1 MKLNLFNTDNIR
13 SGVILLLLPI
23 LFYNC
28 TFKNK
33 KEKEILSAKLIY
45 SIRAGILNDAGAVVD
60 TIPNKRWDTIIINKY
75 ENIKKLQNI
84 ISNSDRYYG
93 FIKMPIKFRLIVNYE
108 DSEKKLFISGNY
120 YKLVPDL
127 EYYKPG
133 SEKENKQDEVKYYE
147 SKENINTFCKELIKE
162 YSKE

>member
-1 MKLNLFNTDNIR
+1 MSCRNKIGI
-13 SGVILLLLPI
+13 GVIFLLLPI

-28 TFKNK
+28 TSKNK
-33 KEKEILSAKLIY
+33 TEKEIISAELIY
-45 SIRAGILNDAGAVVD
+45 SIQARILNEEGAVVD
-60 TIPNKRWDTIIINKY
+60 TIPNKRWDTITINKY

-108 DSEKKLFISGNY
+108 DSEKKIFVSGNY

-133 SEKENKQDEVKYYE
+133 SEKENKQNEVKYYE
-147 SKENINTFCKELIKE
+147 SKENIDMFCKELIKE